1 MLTHGRPF
9 LPARWL
15 QTAIAV
21 FFIIAIHLHK
31 AEAASMPPETVL
43 QKWYTL
49 SLALIRHTPTYSP
62 PVASRA
68 LAYLGVT
75 AYEAVAS
82 GSPKLQSLAG
92 QLQELKPLPPR
103 EAGKAYDEVVVLDAA
118 LAAMMHDLFSN
129 TGPSGQQAIRHL
141 EEELK
146 NKAVSTDSTPET
158 IARSEA
164 YGQAIAAHLAAWS
177 HEDGG
182 AVIEN
187 MGFPWSYEL
196 NKGPEHWAPTNPL
209 ARQQQVPLLPE
220 W

>member
-1 MLTHGRPF
+1 MVTLRRPL
-9 LPARWL
+9 LPARWI
-15 QTAIAV
+15 QATIAV
-21 FFIIAIHLHK
+21 FLIMAIPLPK
-31 AEAASMPPETVL
+31 AEAASTPPEAVL

-103 EAGKAYDEVVVLDAA
+103 EAGKTYDEVVVLDAA

-146 NKAVSTDSTPET
+146 SKAVSADSTLET

-164 YGQAIAAHLAAWS
+164 YG
-177 HEDGG
+177 
-182 AVIEN
+182 
-187 MGFPWSYEL
+187 
-196 NKGPEHWAPTNPL
+196 
-209 ARQQQVPLLPE
+209 
-220 W
+220 